1 MTHERTDLYTILGLS
16 PQATQDQITHAYR
29 GLLRQHHP
37 DTRDLTATAQTA
49 ASDTVLQQVLAA
61 YAVLGDPA
69 RRATYDRNSAIRQR
83 DPTRQPQDNHRRM
96 TRRANPPPIQV
107 GPVRWHR

>member
-1 MTHERTDLYTILGLS
+1 MTDECTDLYTILGLS
-16 PQATQDQITHAYR
+16 PQATQDQITRAYR

-37 DTRDLTATAQTA
+37 DTRDLTVIAQAA
-49 ASDTVLQQVLAA
+49 ASDAVLQHVLAA

-69 RRATYDRNSAIRQR
+69 RRATYDRTSAIRQQ
-83 DPTRQPQDNHRRM
+83 DPPHQPQDNHRRM